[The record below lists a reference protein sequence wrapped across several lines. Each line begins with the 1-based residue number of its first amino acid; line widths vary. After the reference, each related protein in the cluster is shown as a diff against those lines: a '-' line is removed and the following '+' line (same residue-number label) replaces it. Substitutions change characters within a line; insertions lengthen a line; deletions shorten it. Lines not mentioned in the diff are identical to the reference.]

1 MSQSAK
7 TAIGSMVTAL
17 SVVIMI
23 PTALDI
29 FCYALP
35 AIAGMLILFC
45 VIEIGK
51 NWAFG
56 VFSATS
62 IISLILVPNK
72 EAAVLYA
79 CFFGYYPIVK
89 ALLESKV
96 PVVAEYILKFAVF
109 NVSVIAAYFIV
120 INVLG
125 MPLDELLDMG
135 ENDFLNKY
143 ALPIMLLLGNF
154 AFITLDICM
163 TRMVSAYLRVWQ
175 KKFRKMFPFK

>member
-56 VFSATS
+56 VFAATS

-72 EAAVLYA
+72 EAAVL
-79 CFFGYYPIVK
+79 
-89 ALLESKV
+89 
-96 PVVAEYILKFAVF
+96 
-109 NVSVIAAYFIV
+109 
-120 INVLG
+120 
-125 MPLDELLDMG
+125 
-135 ENDFLNKY
+135 
-143 ALPIMLLLGNF
+143 
-154 AFITLDICM
+154 
-163 TRMVSAYLRVWQ
+163 
-175 KKFRKMFPFK
+175 